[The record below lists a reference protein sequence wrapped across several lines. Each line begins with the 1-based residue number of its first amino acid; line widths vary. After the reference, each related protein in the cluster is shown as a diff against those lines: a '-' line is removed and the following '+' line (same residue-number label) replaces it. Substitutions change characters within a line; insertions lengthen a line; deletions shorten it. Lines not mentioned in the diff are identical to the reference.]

1 MSILSDQYILHII
14 FYISWY
20 LDSTQLQM
28 ERWQSQIKLKKLKSI
43 IVSGIILMASLR
55 GVFKLMLSSLPLIGW
70 SFRYPIDLDHRQ
82 ASFNLKAPSEG
93 SQGVKCDT
101 LEELRA
107 YANEIENGR
116 KISCKQYLKGPEST
130 AVI

>member
-82 ASFNLKAPSEG
+82 ASFNLKGFLRDHKESN
-93 SQGVKCDT
+93 VIRWKNY
-101 LEELRA
+101 ELMQMKLKMVEK
-107 YANEIENGR
+107 YLANNTSKDPNLPR
-116 KISCKQYLKGPEST
+116 
-130 AVI
+130 